1 MDPFALLISLTVY
14 RNGQVR
20 LETAN
25 GRREPAM
32 IAATLR
38 KVADAIEAGAL
49 VLSEY
54 DDWPEL

>member
-25 GRREPAM
+25 GRRDPRL

-38 KVADAIEAGAL
+38 DIASALEDGAL

-54 DDWPEL
+54 DEWPE